1 MAHPLQL
8 SRAHTTVAA
17 TVHQLVRVPAG
28 TFTMGSLGGKLDEQP
43 PHTVFLG
50 DYFID
55 RFEVTNLLYVA
66 FLNDVGDHHDTEGHH
81 FVDVGDPDAGIRR
94 TRSGSYRVFPDY
106 LANSP
111 VGEVSWLGADAYCA
125 WADLR
130 LPSEAMWEKA
140 ARGTDERTYPWGE
153 GISREHA
160 NYGQENCCGGDSA
173 DGFLVSSPVG
183 AYELGAS
190 PYGAHDMAGNLWEF
204 VSDWYGET
212 CYALSPASDPEGPA
226 SGISRVLRGGSFGSA
241 ARRLRTTDRSSL
253 PETLTYRQTGSAARP
268 SPLPCRRRSSTPW
281 GALKRIFVPA
291 ARRPVQ

>member
-1 MAHPLQL
+1 M
-8 SRAHTTVAA
+8 
-17 TVHQLVRVPAG
+17 
-28 TFTMGSLGGKLDEQP
+28 
-43 PHTVFLG
+43 
-50 DYFID
+50 
-55 RFEVTNLLYVA
+55 
-66 FLNDVGDHHDTEGHH
+66 
-81 FVDVGDPDAGIRR
+81 DVGDPDAGIRR

-125 WADLR
+125 WAGLR

-160 NYGQENCCGGDSA
+160 NYGQENCCGGNSA
-173 DGFLVSSPVG
+173 DGVLVSSPVG

>member
-1 MAHPLQL
+1 M
-8 SRAHTTVAA
+8 
-17 TVHQLVRVPAG
+17 
-28 TFTMGSLGGKLDEQP
+28 
-43 PHTVFLG
+43 
-50 DYFID
+50 
-55 RFEVTNLLYVA
+55 
-66 FLNDVGDHHDTEGHH
+66 
-81 FVDVGDPDAGIRR
+81 
-94 TRSGSYRVFPDY
+94 
-106 LANSP
+106 
-111 VGEVSWLGADAYCA
+111 GEVSWLGADAYCA
-125 WADLR
+125 WAGLR

-153 GISREHA
+153 GISRELA

-173 DGFLVSSPVG
+173 GGFLVSSPVG

-212 CYALSPASDPEGPA
+212 YYALSPASAPEGPA

-241 ARRLRTTDRSSL
+241 ARRLRTTGRGGL
-253 PETLTYRQTGSAARP
+253 PETLT
-268 SPLPCRRRSSTPW
+268 SPLPSTVVDAGSW

>member
-1 MAHPLQL
+1 M
-8 SRAHTTVAA
+8 
-17 TVHQLVRVPAG
+17 
-28 TFTMGSLGGKLDEQP
+28 
-43 PHTVFLG
+43 
-50 DYFID
+50 
-55 RFEVTNLLYVA
+55 YVA

-125 WADLR
+125 WAGLR

-212 CYALSPASDPEGPA
+212 CYALSPASAPEGPA